1 MAEFENTKFIG
12 ATDDPWQLF
21 SNNGQDYTIMNPIGY
36 GASSIVYAAKFN
48 GKDDRKES
56 IRELQLLSLID
67 ENGTVLVGDLGVA
80 SNLNEHDGSTKSHHP
95 ASIPP
100 HLGRRQS
107 FVGTPCWMAPE
118 VVERKRYD
126 AKADIWSFGITAL
139 ELSLGHPPKAKLP
152 PVTILMKTI
161 HEESPT
167 LEQNQYFSIFLKPQL
182 PYLYV
187 DYNNDDIS
195 GRCNIIRSKG
205 LQHCEDLITINGF
218 EDNTSYSPLLASCD
232 DRFKYNTVLGIFKD
246 SSKSGSIQ
254 LIEPYISI
262 DGYLDASIIPLEFK
276 GVKEDFILHPLGIE
290 SSPSN
295 NRRIFVVN
303 HARSNSKVEVF
314 DIDYDLGTAN
324 HIFSIEDPLIKT
336 PNSIVALNDNT
347 FYVSND
353 HYFSLRDRSIIGKIL
368 NWLETFL
375 RLPLGSV
382 ELVKF
387 DENTGA
393 VEVNHALQ
401 YIPYANGITL
411 VGNYLAVASTNNN
424 QVLLYSRDNLDFI
437 RSIHLP

>member
-1 MAEFENTKFIG
+1 M
-12 ATDDPWQLF
+12 
-21 SNNGQDYTIMNPIGY
+21 
-36 GASSIVYAAKFN
+36 
-48 GKDDRKES
+48 
-56 IRELQLLSLID
+56 
-67 ENGTVLVGDLGVA
+67 
-80 SNLNEHDGSTKSHHP
+80 
-95 ASIPP
+95 
-100 HLGRRQS
+100 
-107 FVGTPCWMAPE
+107 
-118 VVERKRYD
+118 
-126 AKADIWSFGITAL
+126 
-139 ELSLGHPPKAKLP
+139 
-152 PVTILMKTI
+152 
-161 HEESPT
+161 
-167 LEQNQYFSIFLKPQL
+167 
-182 PYLYV
+182 
-187 DYNNDDIS
+187 IS
-195 GRCNIIRSKG
+195 G

-276 GVKEDFILHPLGIE
+276 GVEEDFILHPLGIE

-303 HARSNSKVEVF
+303 HARNNSKVEVF
-314 DIDYDLGTAN
+314 DIDYDLGMAN

-437 RSIHLP
+437 RSIHLPFHVDNLSVDSRTGNLIASGHPHYPTLIKYVKSGGQSEKPQSWVVEIVLDKKQDDVEDTRNKAMVAQRRLLKGNKDDTINSILQSSGEYINSITKLEKNKDALFASGLYMDGILSCKI